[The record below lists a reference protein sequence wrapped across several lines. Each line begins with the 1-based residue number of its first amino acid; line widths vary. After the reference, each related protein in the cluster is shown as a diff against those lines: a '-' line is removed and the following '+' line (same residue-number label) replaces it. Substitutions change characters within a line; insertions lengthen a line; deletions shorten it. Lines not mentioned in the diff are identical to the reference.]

1 MFDKPMFHAVMWEA
15 IKYAK
20 KKGAKY
26 FDTGEC
32 NLMTDD
38 NIKIKTD
45 KQMAISNFKAG
56 FGGKLMP
63 RIELTVEK
71 DEG

>member
-1 MFDKPMFHAVMWEA
+1 MWEA
-15 IKYAK
+15 IRYSKIQ
-20 KKGAKY
+20 GAKY

-32 NLMTDD
+32 YLMTDND
-38 NIKIKTD
+38 INTKSE

-63 RIELTVEK
+63 RIELSVEK
-71 DEG
+71 NEG